1 MEDKNNKCRAAF
13 GCNGLQR
20 NSNVGRAKLH
30 GACGGG
36 RGVLTMPEA
45 AAPPSG
51 PLRADAVGTIPV
63 KDRDDDMSLDQL
75 IGIR

>member
-1 MEDKNNKCRAAF
+1 MQWAATKF
-13 GCNGLQR
+13 KR
-20 NSNVGRAKLH
+20 
-30 GACGGG
+30 GAGKIAWSLWGG